1 MIRSRPGVELRA
13 GVSALRD
20 FQRSVGSND
29 NDRPISEM
37 VKESLSRASMVEMVT
52 EHKKRLLLFVLET
65 STLVPL
71 FPARSFRGP
80 FFIGLAFLTTTRASP
95 LVQGHNNQIADD
107 SGPAKALI
115 LLVRR
120 TKGKADSPP
129 LGNQLYIV
137 KAVDSKQPTCNLHSS
152 IMQPAICFPP
162 SGTRPERDN
171 GCNRATVQI
180 ATMEYCSPFPNTW

>member
-1 MIRSRPGVELRA
+1 
-13 GVSALRD
+13 
-20 FQRSVGSND
+20 
-29 NDRPISEM
+29 M

-120 TKGKADSPP
+120 TKVTQLLLSLSEPGPP
-129 LGNQLYIV
+129 LAPFPAETSSRSRSSM
-137 KAVDSKQPTCNLHSS
+137 KATKTV
-152 IMQPAICFPP
+152 
-162 SGTRPERDN
+162 
-171 GCNRATVQI
+171 NRA
-180 ATMEYCSPFPNTW
+180 